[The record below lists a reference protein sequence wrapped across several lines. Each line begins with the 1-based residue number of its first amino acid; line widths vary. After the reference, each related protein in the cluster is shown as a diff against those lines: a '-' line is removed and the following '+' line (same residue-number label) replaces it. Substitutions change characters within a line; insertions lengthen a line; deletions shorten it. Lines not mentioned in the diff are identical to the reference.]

1 MIWTGERKPWVP
13 CAVLTL
19 FLLGCSGESAAPPG
33 PQSSASGPTPTAQ
46 TVVDPSDPVMVPSC
60 GVNGSVADLTVV
72 DGAVYFVGEFTS
84 VTDAG
89 GTEEPRDG
97 VAACSLDDGRILDLD
112 LGPIDGQV
120 RSIANHVSSILVGGS
135 FTLPGFGDRK
145 NFAAVDLLTG
155 AVNSSWGP
163 ASVVGGVHTISVTD
177 DDSVYLGG
185 AIKSIDGAARDGVA
199 RLTAGGELDAEF
211 SPVVGASEPRSP
223 VVTALTESADGRV
236 YVGGDFGSLNG
247 EPAEGI
253 GAVDRATGRVTAN
266 FHPALSDTNP
276 KDGRVQI
283 RTVIVDGEWVYLCGD
298 WWTTEGRGDGD
309 QQRNVGRFTRLGVAD
324 PSFEP
329 WTDGGVRDCTIS
341 GDDLIIGG
349 HFDTVSGQSAF
360 KTARVALADGSATPL
375 VRADTPKGV
384 QTLEVSDGLLV
395 LGGTFK
401 KVNGEA
407 HRGLAVAV
415 IHAR

>member
-1 MIWTGERKPWVP
+1 
-13 CAVLTL
+13 
-19 FLLGCSGESAAPPG
+19 
-33 PQSSASGPTPTAQ
+33 
-46 TVVDPSDPVMVPSC
+46 
-60 GVNGSVADLTVV
+60 
-72 DGAVYFVGEFTS
+72 
-84 VTDAG
+84 
-89 GTEEPRDG
+89 
-97 VAACSLDDGRILDLD
+97 
-112 LGPIDGQV
+112 
-120 RSIANHVSSILVGGS
+120 
-135 FTLPGFGDRK
+135 
-145 NFAAVDLLTG
+145 
-155 AVNSSWGP
+155 
-163 ASVVGGVHTISVTD
+163 
-177 DDSVYLGG
+177 
-185 AIKSIDGAARDGVA
+185 
-199 RLTAGGELDAEF
+199 
-211 SPVVGASEPRSP
+211 
-223 VVTALTESADGRV
+223 VTALTEAADGRV

-283 RTVIVDGEWVYLCGD
+283 RTVIVDGDWVYLCGD

-349 HFDTVSGQSAF
+349 HFDTVSGQTAL
-360 KTARVALADGSATPL
+360 KTARVSLADGSVTTL

-384 QTLEVSDGLLV
+384 QTLEVSEGLLV

-401 KVNGEA
+401 KVNGEQ
-407 HRGLAVAV
+407 HRGLAVAA
-415 IHAR
+415 IYAR